1 MEILGKPHPLSQP
14 ISEPTGVGCHRWSP
28 VHGWS
33 PVHRWFKTPCS
44 SRRSGKVLQE
54 AMPGKEA
61 WAVRGRPV
69 EGWWSHRWQDWGV
82 AMLGN
87 AERDGGPGNRDWLPD
102 GHGHSRLG

>member
-1 MEILGKPHPLSQP
+1 MLGKPHPLSQP
-14 ISEPTGVGCHRWSP
+14 VSEPTGVGCHRWSP
-28 VHGWS
+28 VH
-33 PVHRWFKTPCS
+33 RWFTTPCS

-54 AMPGKEA
+54 GTPGKEA
-61 WAVRGRPV
+61 WAVMGRPPV
-69 EGWWSHRWQDWGV
+69 EGWWNHRGQDWEV